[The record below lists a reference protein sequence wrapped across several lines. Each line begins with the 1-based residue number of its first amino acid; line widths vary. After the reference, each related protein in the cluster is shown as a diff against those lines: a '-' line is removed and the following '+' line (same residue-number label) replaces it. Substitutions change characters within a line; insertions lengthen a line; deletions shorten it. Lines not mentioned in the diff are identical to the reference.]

1 MTLPR
6 RRFLQ
11 LTAAAATL
19 PGLPDAALAQTY
31 PSRTVRI
38 IVATAAGGTTDL
50 AARLIAQ
57 SLSDKLGQAFV
68 VENRTGGSNNIG
80 TEAAAHAAPDGYTLF
95 MANSVNAINTSMYS
109 NLTFNF
115 STDLA
120 PIAVAMKSVLVLQVH
135 PSVPVKTLS
144 EFIAY
149 AKANPGK
156 INMGSGGKGSTGAM
170 CGELF
175 QLMAG
180 VKFQHVPYRGESLAM
195 ADLIGGQVQM
205 VVATVGSSIQYIKAG
220 QVRAIAIT
228 SAQRTD
234 ALPDLPPI
242 GDTLPGYE
250 ATSWSGLMAPK
261 GTPAEIVGKL
271 NREVNASL
279 ADPKIIE
286 RFIAIGG
293 PPTPDTPAAF
303 GHIIAADTEKW
314 AKVVKATGAKA
325 NEFSRGRPDFAPAT
339 AALGLNTVIFSTDVP
354 TNPVL
359 LDDSSRDGVAATLGC
374 GARTCCIS
382 TRMLPYA

>member
-80 TEAAAHAAPDGYTLF
+80 TEAAAHAPPDGYTLF

-205 VVATVGSSIQYIKAG
+205 VVATVGSSIHYIKAG

-325 NEFSRGRPDFAPAT
+325 N
-339 AALGLNTVIFSTDVP
+339 
-354 TNPVL
+354 
-359 LDDSSRDGVAATLGC
+359 
-374 GARTCCIS
+374 
-382 TRMLPYA
+382 

>member
-1 MTLPR
+1 MILTR
-6 RRFLQ
+6 RRL
-11 LTAAAATL
+11 LAASASRAARAAAPAW
-19 PGLPDAALAQTY
+19 AQAY
-31 PSRTVRI
+31 PNRPVRI

-57 SLSDKLGQAFV
+57 WLTDKLGQAFM

-80 TEAAAHAAPDGYTLF
+80 TEAAARSPPDGYTLF
-95 MANSVNAINTSMYS
+95 MANSVNAINTSLFP
-109 NLTFNF
+109 NLTFSF
-115 STDLA
+115 STDLVPVA
-120 PIAVAMKSVLVLQVH
+120 IAMKSVLVLQVH
-135 PSVPVKTLS
+135 PSVPVKTLP

-220 QVRAIAIT
+220 QVRPLAVT
-228 SAQRTD
+228 SAERTD

-242 GDTLPGYE
+242 GEVLPGYE
-250 ATSWSGLMAPK
+250 ATSWSGLMAPRS
-261 GTPAEIVGKL
+261 TPVEIVDKL
-271 NREVNASL
+271 NRDVNASL
-279 ADPKIIE
+279 ADPKVIE

-303 GHIIAADTEKW
+303 GRVIAADTAKW
-314 AKVVKATGAKA
+314 AKVVQATGVKA
-325 NEFSRGRPDFAPAT
+325 E
-339 AALGLNTVIFSTDVP
+339 
-354 TNPVL
+354 
-359 LDDSSRDGVAATLGC
+359 
-374 GARTCCIS
+374 
-382 TRMLPYA
+382 

>member
-180 VKFQHVPYRGESLAM
+180 VKFQHVPYRG
-195 ADLIGGQVQM
+195 
-205 VVATVGSSIQYIKAG
+205 
-220 QVRAIAIT
+220 
-228 SAQRTD
+228 
-234 ALPDLPPI
+234 
-242 GDTLPGYE
+242 
-250 ATSWSGLMAPK
+250 
-261 GTPAEIVGKL
+261 
-271 NREVNASL
+271 
-279 ADPKIIE
+279 
-286 RFIAIGG
+286 
-293 PPTPDTPAAF
+293 
-303 GHIIAADTEKW
+303 
-314 AKVVKATGAKA
+314 
-325 NEFSRGRPDFAPAT
+325 
-339 AALGLNTVIFSTDVP
+339 
-354 TNPVL
+354 
-359 LDDSSRDGVAATLGC
+359 
-374 GARTCCIS
+374 
-382 TRMLPYA
+382 

>member
-1 MTLPR
+1 MASSR

-11 LTAAAATL
+11 LATAAATL
-19 PGLPDAALAQTY
+19 PALPQAAWAQSY
-31 PSRTVRI
+31 PSRPVRI

-57 SLSDKLGQAFV
+57 WLADKLGQAFA

-80 TEAAAHAAPDGYTLF
+80 TEAAVRSPPDGYTLF
-95 MANSVNAINTSMYS
+95 MANSVNAINTSMFP
-109 NLTFNF
+109 NLSFNF
-115 STDLA
+115 STDLV
-120 PIAVAMKSVLVLQVH
+120 PVAVAMRSVLVLQVH
-135 PSVPVKTLS
+135 PSVPAKTLP

-175 QLMAG
+175 QMMAG

-220 QVRAIAIT
+220 QVRPLAVT
-228 SAQRTD
+228 SAARTD
-234 ALPDLPPI
+234 ALPDVPPI
-242 GDTLPGYE
+242 AETLPGYE

-261 GTPAEIVGKL
+261 NTPAEIVDKL
-271 NREVNASL
+271 NRDVNASL
-279 ADPKIIE
+279 ADPKVIE

-293 PPTPDTPAAF
+293 PPTPDTPGAF
-303 GHIIAADTEKW
+303 GRIIAADTEKW
-314 AKVVKATGAKA
+314 AKVIQATGA
-325 NEFSRGRPDFAPAT
+325 RGE
-339 AALGLNTVIFSTDVP
+339 
-354 TNPVL
+354 
-359 LDDSSRDGVAATLGC
+359 
-374 GARTCCIS
+374 
-382 TRMLPYA
+382 

>member
-1 MTLPR
+1 MGIER

-11 LTAAAATL
+11 LGAAAALPAL
-19 PGLPDAALAQTY
+19 PGAAFAETY

-57 SLSDKLGQAFV
+57 ALTDKLGQPFV
-68 VENRTGGSNNIG
+68 VENRTGGGNNIG
-80 TEAAAHAAPDGYTLF
+80 TEAAAHAPPDGYTLF

-109 NLTFNF
+109 NLSFNF
-115 STDLA
+115 STDLI

-135 PSVPVKTLS
+135 PSVPAKTLA
-144 EFIAY
+144 EFVAY
-149 AKANPGK
+149 AKANPSA

-220 QVRAIAIT
+220 QVRALAVT
-228 SAQRTD
+228 SAARTD
-234 ALPDLPPI
+234 ALPDVPPI
-242 GDTLPGYE
+242 AETLTGYE

-261 GTPAEIVGKL
+261 GTPAEVVEKL

-279 ADPKIIE
+279 AGPRMIE
-286 RFIAIGG
+286 RFLAIGG

-303 GHIIAADTEKW
+303 GRIIADDTEKW
-314 AKVVKATGAKA
+314 AKVVKATGVKA
-325 NEFSRGRPDFAPAT
+325 E
-339 AALGLNTVIFSTDVP
+339 
-354 TNPVL
+354 
-359 LDDSSRDGVAATLGC
+359 
-374 GARTCCIS
+374 
-382 TRMLPYA
+382 

>member
-1 MTLPR
+1 MSIAR
-6 RRFLQ
+6 RRLLQ
-11 LTAAAATL
+11 ISAAAAL
-19 PGLPDAALAQTY
+19 PALPRMAFAETY

-57 SLSDKLGQAFV
+57 WLTDKLGQAFV
-68 VENRTGGSNNIG
+68 VENRTGGGNNIG
-80 TEAAAHAAPDGYTLF
+80 TEAAAHASPDGYTLF

-109 NLTFNF
+109 NLSFDF
-115 STDLA
+115 SADLI

-135 PSVPVKTLS
+135 PSVPAKTLP

-175 QLMAG
+175 QMLAG

-195 ADLIGGQVQM
+195 ADLIGGQVQL

-220 QVRAIAIT
+220 QVRALAVT
-228 SAQRTD
+228 SAARTD
-234 ALPDLPPI
+234 ALPELPPI

-261 GTPAEIVGKL
+261 STPAEIVDKL
-271 NREVNASL
+271 NRDVNASL
-279 ADPKIIE
+279 ADPKVIE

-303 GHIIAADTEKW
+303 GRIIAADTEKW
-314 AKVVKATGAKA
+314 ANVVKATGTKA
-325 NEFSRGRPDFAPAT
+325 D
-339 AALGLNTVIFSTDVP
+339 
-354 TNPVL
+354 
-359 LDDSSRDGVAATLGC
+359 
-374 GARTCCIS
+374 
-382 TRMLPYA
+382 

>member
-11 LTAAAATL
+11 LAAAAVL
-19 PGLPDAALAQTY
+19 PGLPSTALAQTY

-57 SLSDKLGQAFV
+57 WLSDKLGQAFV

-80 TEAAAHAAPDGYTLF
+80 TEAAAHAPPDGYTLF
-95 MANSVNAINTSMYS
+95 MANSVNAINTSLYS
-109 NLTFNF
+109 NLSFNF
-115 STDLA
+115 STDLI
-120 PIAVAMKSVLVLQVH
+120 PVAVAMKSVLVLQVH
-135 PSVPVKTLS
+135 PSVPVKTLP

-149 AKANPGK
+149 AKANPSK

-220 QVRAIAIT
+220 QVRALAVT

-234 ALPDLPPI
+234 ALPELPPI
-242 GDTLPGYE
+242 AEALPGYE

-271 NREVNASL
+271 NRDVNAAL
-279 ADPKIIE
+279 ADPKVIE

-293 PPTPDTPAAF
+293 PPTPDTPGAF
-303 GHIIAADTEKW
+303 GRIIATDTEKW
-314 AKVVKATGAKA
+314 AKVVKETGAKA
-325 NEFSRGRPDFAPAT
+325 N
-339 AALGLNTVIFSTDVP
+339 
-354 TNPVL
+354 
-359 LDDSSRDGVAATLGC
+359 
-374 GARTCCIS
+374 
-382 TRMLPYA
+382 

>member
-1 MTLPR
+1 MTLRR

-11 LTAAAATL
+11 ISAAAAALHAL
-19 PGLPDAALAQTY
+19 PRFARAETY

-57 SLSDKLGQAFV
+57 WLTDKLGQAFV
-68 VENRTGGSNNIG
+68 VENRTGGGNNIG
-80 TEAAAHAAPDGYTLF
+80 TEAAARSAPDGYTLF

-109 NLTFNF
+109 NLSFNF
-115 STDLA
+115 SADLVPVA
-120 PIAVAMKSVLVLQVH
+120 IAMRSVLVLQVH
-135 PSVPVKTLS
+135 PSLPVKTLP

-175 QLMAG
+175 QMMAG

-220 QVRAIAIT
+220 QVRALAVT
-228 SAQRTD
+228 SATRTE
-234 ALPDLPPI
+234 ALPELPPI
-242 GDTLPGYE
+242 ADVLPGYE

-261 GTPAEIVGKL
+261 RTPPEIVDKL
-271 NREVNASL
+271 NRDVNTSL
-279 ADPKIIE
+279 ADPKMIE

-293 PPTPDTPAAF
+293 PPTPNTSAAF
-303 GHIIAADTEKW
+303 GRIIAVDTEKW
-314 AKVVKATGAKA
+314 AKVIKATGVKA
-325 NEFSRGRPDFAPAT
+325 E
-339 AALGLNTVIFSTDVP
+339 
-354 TNPVL
+354 
-359 LDDSSRDGVAATLGC
+359 
-374 GARTCCIS
+374 
-382 TRMLPYA
+382 